1 MYIGRPGLG
10 VLKLITFFTAPM
22 WGAIAFFTGT
32 LVGSLE
38 GLTVGEARGVVFVA
52 VLVGLAG
59 VIWWFAD
66 LFLIRD
72 AACAMR
78 LNPYCIDPDTID
90 LDDEDDLDDRRPLW
104 TTS

>member
-10 VLKLITFFTAPM
+10 VLKLITVLTAPV
-22 WGAIAFFTGT
+22 W
-32 LVGSLE
+32 
-38 GLTVGEARGVVFVA
+38 GVVVA
-52 VLVGLAG
+52 LTASRFDIIKNLTAGRTSGAAGLVVLVALSG

-78 LNPYCIDPDTID
+78 LNPYCIDPEDID
-90 LDDEDDLDDRRPLW
+90 LDDETEGEDEP
-104 TTS
+104 SA